1 MLLNEKAVLVSLN
14 LKKWNPRKVDHA
26 LRDSVASS
34 YGVDSKVLSTSK
46 KLVALNEEVFKRIET
61 LDGKIRNQV
70 FYSVGQGC
78 TGFCV
83 PYDYKGLHLLPSE
96 LMKEFTERFAELK
109 DKRERLVK
117 QVIDS
122 WDEILEGAQKELK
135 GLYEPSDYPSKE
147 EIASRYECSW
157 SQHHLPDEAY
167 VGKNDYQVEDPRHG
181 VSSSDVSEVESR
193 TKSTVELATETA
205 TNNVNVLLTHL
216 TDCLKNDKTF
226 RDSSFDKVKNAI
238 ETFGAWNFNNNPDL
252 SDASDILV
260 DALGKIDGA
269 DDLRKDSSKVDDFVD
284 ASDKASEI
292 LNKLDGV
299 I

>member
-1 MLLNEKAVLVSLN
+1 MLLNEKAILVSLN
-14 LKKWNPRKVDHA
+14 LKKWNPRKTDKRLVEE
-26 LRDSVASS
+26 VATN
-34 YGVDSKVLSTSK
+34 YGVDSRVVSASK
-46 KLVALNEEVFKRIET
+46 KLVAINEGVFKKIET
-61 LDGKIRNQV
+61 CDGNIRNQV

-96 LMKEFTERFAELK
+96 LLKEFTERFSELK

-117 QVIDS
+117 QVTDS
-122 WDEILEGAQKELK
+122 WDEILVGAQEELK
-135 GLYEPSDYPSKE
+135 GLYDPSDYPSKE

-157 SQHHLPDEAY
+157 NEHTLPDEAY
-167 VGKNDYQVEDPRHG
+167 VGRKDNAVEDPRHG

-193 TKSTVELATETA
+193 TKSTVELATEQA

-226 RDSSFDKVKNAI
+226 RNSSFDKVKSAI

-252 SDASDILV
+252 SDASDILL
-260 DALGKIDGA
+260 DAIGKIDGA

>member
-1 MLLNEKAVLVSLN
+1 MLLNEKAILVSLN
-14 LKKWNPRKVDHA
+14 LKKWNPRKTDKRLVEE
-26 LRDSVASS
+26 VATN
-34 YGVDSKVLSTSK
+34 YGVDSRVVSASK
-46 KLVALNEEVFKRIET
+46 KLVAINEGVFKKIET
-61 LDGKIRNQV
+61 CDGNIRNQV

-96 LMKEFTERFAELK
+96 LLKEFTERFSELK

-117 QVIDS
+117 QVTDS
-122 WDEILEGAQKELK
+122 WDEILVGAQEELK
-135 GLYEPSDYPSKE
+135 GLYDPSDYPSKE

-157 SQHHLPDEAY
+157 NEHTLPDEAY
-167 VGKNDYQVEDPRHG
+167 VGRKDNAVEDPRHG

-193 TKSTVELATETA
+193 TKSTVELATEQA

-226 RDSSFDKVKNAI
+226 RNSSFDKVKSAI

-252 SDASDILV
+252 SDASDILL
-260 DALGKIDGA
+260 DALEKIDGA

>member
-14 LKKWNPRKVDHA
+14 LKKWNPRKTDKKLVEE
-26 LRDSVASS
+26 VATN
-34 YGVDSKVLSTSK
+34 YGVDSRVVSASK
-46 KLVALNEEVFKRIET
+46 KLVALNESVFKRIET
-61 LDGKIRNQV
+61 LDGKIRNKV

-96 LMKEFTERFAELK
+96 LIKEFTEAFAELK
-109 DKRERLVK
+109 DQRERLVK
-117 QVIDS
+117 QVVDS
-122 WDEILEGAQKELK
+122 WDEILEGAQEELK
-135 GLYEPSDYPSKE
+135 GLYDSSDYPSKE

-157 SQHHLPDEAY
+157 NQHHLPDEAY

-181 VSSSDVSEVESR
+181 VSSSDVLEVESR

>member
-26 LRDSVASS
+26 LRDSVASN

-61 LDGKIRNQV
+61 LDGKIRNKV

-96 LMKEFTERFAELK
+96 LMKEFTEAFAELK
-109 DKRERLVK
+109 DQREREVGR
-117 QVIDS
+117 VVDS
-122 WDEILEGAQKELK
+122 WKEILEGAQKELK

-181 VSSSDVSEVESR
+181 VSSSDVLEVESR